1 MRARA
6 AAIAAALFFC
16 HHVMTFRG
24 KYHPPLLFSFCS
36 QYKSK
41 KDIARHDILDSMHEM
56 HVCTRFRSWRP
67 PLYISEFVH
76 ISRRVNFPNPFHFP
90 SRLFVIFVID
100 FSPVLSYNIETVCD
114 LKGRIYN

>member
-16 HHVMTFRG
+16 HHVMTIGG

-36 QYKSK
+36 QFKSK
-41 KDIARHDILDSMHEM
+41 KDIAGNGILDSMHENARM
-56 HVCTRFRSWRP
+56 HEIWVMVS

-76 ISRRVNFPNPFHFP
+76 NYVSPFGERGNRSVLRLENKLYLFRALYCVSRANGV
-90 SRLFVIFVID
+90 
-100 FSPVLSYNIETVCD
+100 
-114 LKGRIYN
+114 